1 MTDDALAK
9 VLEQQD
15 VATAAMLNGDP
26 RPYIDSWAVSPVTG
40 LAAASGRIVAEEFFP
55 SGLAR

>member
-40 LAAASGRIVAEEFFP
+40 WPLHRG
-55 SGLAR
+55 G